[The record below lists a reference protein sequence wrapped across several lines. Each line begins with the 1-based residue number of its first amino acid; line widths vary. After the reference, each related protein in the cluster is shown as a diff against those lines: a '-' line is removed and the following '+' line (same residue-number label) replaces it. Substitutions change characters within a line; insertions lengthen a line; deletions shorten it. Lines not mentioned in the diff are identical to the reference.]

1 MTKVINILGAPG
13 VGKSTY
19 AAELFAKMKQNGLSC
34 ELVQEF
40 AKEMVYADNEKL
52 RQDQLIVLAEQYRR
66 TFVLDGKID
75 YIITDS
81 PLLLSII
88 YNNLTPNPYPKESF
102 NQVCVNAFNRFDNI
116 NILLTHQQNRAYEQN
131 GRVQNLTQSL
141 QIQKQI
147 ISVVYQNGLKCCTN
161 PEINRVVA
169 ALNKQN
175 KKSAL
180 EAETGCR

>member
-1 MTKVINILGAPG
+1 MTKVINVFGAPG

-19 AAELFAKMKQNGLSC
+19 AAELFAKMKQSGMSC

-66 TFVLDGKID
+66 TFVLNGKID

-116 NILLTHQQNRAYEQN
+116 NILLTHQLKRAYEQN
-131 GRVQNLTQSL
+131 GRVQNLTESL

-147 ISVVYQNGLKCCTN
+147 VSVIYQNGLKCCTN
-161 PEINRVVA
+161 PEIDRVVA
-169 ALNKQN
+169 ALKKQN
-175 KKSAL
+175 KKTAFV
-180 EAETGCR
+180 AEIGWR